1 MARKDQKEHNK
12 KMVEEHL
19 SLSLSKLTAMESTE
33 NAHDLTEQ
41 VATIEAK
48 IAALYQLT
56 NSQSEQNA
64 EKMKI
69 VSHEMAAIKE
79 KLAQEARN
87 SGELIDQI
95 KNNIMETKE
104 SFMQKFIC
112 AEEDTTKCK
121 ENITKCKEE
130 VTKELK

>member
-1 MARKDQKEHNK
+1 MMACKDQKEHNK

-19 SLSLSKLTAMESTE
+19 SLSLSKLTNVESPE

-41 VATIEAK
+41 VATIEDKAT
-48 IAALYQLT
+48 ALNQLT

-64 EKMKI
+64 EMKI
-69 VSHEMAAIKE
+69 VSQEMAAIKE

-104 SFMQKFIC
+104 SFMQKFIIMC
-112 AEEDTTKCK
+112 RRRCYKM
-121 ENITKCKEE
+121 
-130 VTKELK
+130 